1 MTTFKAKHKET
12 GEVMKVHCSNNKK
25 DATPYFDGTWMSESD
40 FNQLYTRIE
49 SEGNAHT
56 DEVLFNLQK
65 NVFAPWIKEQIDGSD
80 EAAQREPSAICIAGS
95 NYGCLCDKCRA
106 KIKAGMESEKP
117 ASVAGKDDYSQY
129 EYENDLMTILQVKK
143 KIKTLLTAIEAEVE
157 GRRNDMSRIPKRDP
171 EMRYCAEI
179 ENALLDDILAII
191 SKYKN

>member
-1 MTTFKAKHKET
+1 
-12 GEVMKVHCSNNKK
+12 
-25 DATPYFDGTWMSESD
+25 
-40 FNQLYTRIE
+40 
-49 SEGNAHT
+49 
-56 DEVLFNLQK
+56 
-65 NVFAPWIKEQIDGSD
+65 
-80 EAAQREPSAICIAGS
+80 
-95 NYGCLCDKCRA
+95 
-106 KIKAGMESEKP
+106 MESEKP